1 LFLNY
6 KNMSLA
12 DKASLLL
19 IPTGYKSQK
28 VYSIFPTDGVGDFDF
43 SRSSSATR
51 IAKNG
56 LITSVASN
64 VPRLEYPLIDGVV
77 SGCPSLL
84 LEPQSTNIVTYS
96 QSLTESIYNTSNAV
110 ILDNNVTS
118 PDGTLNASS
127 ITDSNGGGTN
137 VTQIFL
143 PSLSVDTSSQY
154 TYSIFAKKKGLNY
167 ISLRVEQFTT
177 PATSDCFFDLENG
190 SIVSVAAGYDSA
202 KIENYG
208 NGWYRCSVTFTTD
221 AVDAS
226 GNLVVRLSEDGISTG
241 SIPQDGTSSVYLWG
255 WSCEK
260 KSYPT
265 SYIPTNGAAVTR
277 SAETANGSG
286 DATTFNDS
294 EGVLMAEISA
304 LADDGSSNKRISI
317 SDGTN
322 TNRIVMFFNANINT
336 YAISSNGAGSVIT
349 NSTNPVQNNK
359 ITISYSGTSVKTY
372 INGFQID
379 SSTFGGFNSNTL
391 DVLSFANGN
400 LTEPFYGNTKQ
411 VQYYNSALT
420 DSELETLT
428 SWVSF
433 TEMAQAQQYSII

>member
-1 LFLNY
+1 
-6 KNMSLA
+6 MSLA

-28 VYSIFPTDGVGDFDF
+28 VYSIFPTDGDGDFDF

-56 LITSVASN
+56 LITTVAAN

-96 QSLTESIYNTSNAV
+96 QSLTESIYGTSNAV
-110 ILDNNVTS
+110 ILDNDVTS

-137 VTQIFL
+137 VTQIYL

-167 ISLRVEQFTT
+167 ISLRVAQFTT
-177 PATSDCFFDLENG
+177 PITSDCFFDLENG
-190 SIVSVAAGYDSA
+190 IIVSVAAGYDSA

-241 SIPQDGTSSVYLWG
+241 SVPQDGTSSVYLWG

-260 KSYPT
+260 QSYPT

-277 SAETANGSG
+277 AAETATGSG
-286 DATTFNDS
+286 DASTFNDS
-294 EGVLMAEISA
+294 EGVLMAEISSQNDSSTKLIS
-304 LADDGSSNKRISI
+304 LASTSGSE
-317 SDGTN
+317 N
-322 TNRIVMFFNANINT
+322 TVWIGYANGVYSVIR
-336 YAISSNGAGSVIT
+336 SNGVTTVETNIIPTQSNEVIKCAILYS
-349 NSTNPVQNNK
+349 NSN
-359 ITISYSGTSVKTY
+359 VKFY
-372 INGFQID
+372 INGFNLFEDTNISMPIGLDQLRF
-379 SSTFGGFNSNTL
+379 SRKGGTL
-391 DVLSFANGN
+391 
-400 LTEPFYGNTKQ
+400 PFYGNTKQ
-411 VQYYNSALT
+411 LQYYNTALT

-428 SWVSF
+428 SWTSF
-433 TEMAQAQQYSII
+433 TDLANGQQYSIK

>member
-1 LFLNY
+1 
-6 KNMSLA
+6 MSLA

-56 LITSVASN
+56 LITTVAAN
-64 VPRLEYPLIDGVV
+64 VPRLEYPMIDGVV
-77 SGCPSLL
+77 NGCPSLI

-96 QSLTESIYNTSNAV
+96 QSLTESIYGTSNAV
-110 ILDNNVTS
+110 ILDNNVIS
-118 PDGTLNASS
+118 PDGALNASS

-137 VTQIFL
+137 VTQIYL
-143 PSLSVDTSSQY
+143 PNLSVDTSSQY

-167 ISLRVEQFTT
+167 ISLRVAQFTT

-190 SIVSVAAGYDSA
+190 SVVSVASGYDSA

-221 AVDAS
+221 VADAS
-226 GNLVVRLSEDGISTG
+226 GNLVVRLSEDGINTASV
-241 SIPQDGTSSVYLWG
+241 PQDGTSSVYLWG

-260 KSYPT
+260 QSYPT
-265 SYIPTNGAAVTR
+265 SYIKTNGEINGVTR

-286 DATTFNDS
+286 DAATFSDS

-304 LADDGSSNKRISI
+304 LDNDGNFRRVGVSDNSVSDRVIVGFTNVSNQIQ
-317 SDGTN
+317 GF
-322 TNRIVMFFNANINT
+322 V
-336 YAISSNGAGSVIT
+336 SSNGSVVSNMNYT
-349 NSTNPVQNNK
+349 VSDAKTNNK
-359 ITISYSGTSVKTY
+359 VCLRYKQDYHSLW
-372 INGFQID
+372 INGFEVLK
-379 SSTFGGFNSNTL
+379 TLNANTPIGL
-391 DVLSFANGN
+391 SDLSFDSGASA
-400 LTEPFYGNTKQ
+400 EQFYGKTKQ
-411 VQYYNSALT
+411 IQYYNSALT
-420 DSELETLT
+420 DSELEQLT
-428 SWVSF
+428 SWTSF
-433 TEMAQAQQYSII
+433 TDMAQGQLYTIE